1 MSTQLERTGEDLM
14 WREQSIVRTFVEL
27 TDTLVEDFD
36 VVELLT
42 VLAARCVEVLDVAA
56 AGLMLVSPDNELR
69 VIASSSEAMRLLELF
84 ELQSEEGPCTECF
97 ATGSS
102 VVHPRLSEGDLR
114 WPRFSPRALEAGFQ
128 SVQALPMRLR
138 GQTIG
143 ALNLFRTDTGSLTEA
158 DMTTAQAFADVATI
172 AILQNRAASEA
183 QAVND
188 QLNHA
193 LNSRIVIEQ
202 AKGMVAERDGLDM
215 DQSFRRLRSYAR
227 SHNLRLVDVACSV
240 IDGSLGTGSLDP
252 KAARREA

>member
-1 MSTQLERTGEDLM
+1 ML
-14 WREQSIVRTFVEL
+14 REQSIVRTFVEL

-56 AGLMLVSPDNELR
+56 AGLMLVNADEELR
-69 VIASSSEAMRLLELF
+69 VIASSSETMRLLELF

-97 ATGSS
+97 ASGAP
-102 VVHPRLSEGDLR
+102 VVHPRLADGDLR
-114 WPRFSPRALEAGFQ
+114 WPRFSPRAIEAGFHA
-128 SVQALPMRLR
+128 VHALPMRLR

-143 ALNLFRTDTGSLTEA
+143 ALNLFRAETGSMSEA
-158 DMTTAQAFADVATI
+158 DLTTAQAFADVATI

-202 AKGMVAERDGLDM
+202 AKGMVAEREGLDM
-215 DQSFRRLRSYAR
+215 DHSFRRLRAYAR

-252 KAARREA
+252 KATRREA

>member
-1 MSTQLERTGEDLM
+1 ML
-14 WREQSIVRTFVEL
+14 REQSIVRTFVEL

-56 AGLMLVSPDNELR
+56 AGLMLVNADEELR
-69 VIASSSEAMRLLELF
+69 VIASSSETMRLLELF

-97 ATGSS
+97 ASGAP
-102 VVHPRLSEGDLR
+102 VVHPRLTDGDLR
-114 WPRFSPRALEAGFQ
+114 WPRFSPRALEAGFH
-128 SVQALPMRLR
+128 SVHALPMRLR

-143 ALNLFRTDTGSLTEA
+143 ALNLFRAETGSLSKA
-158 DMTTAQAFADVATI
+158 DLTTAQAFADVATI

-215 DQSFRRLRSYAR
+215 DHSFRRLRAYAR

-252 KAARREA
+252 KATRREA

>member
-1 MSTQLERTGEDLM
+1 MS
-14 WREQSIVRTFVEL
+14 REESIVRTFVEL

-42 VLAARCVEVLDVAA
+42 VLAARCVDVLDVAA
-56 AGLMLVSPDNELR
+56 AGLMLVNADGELR

-97 ATGSS
+97 ATG
-102 VVHPRLSEGDLR
+102 VATVHPRLTEGDLR
-114 WPRFSPRALEAGFQ
+114 WPRFAPRALEVGFH
-128 SVQALPMRLR
+128 SVHALPMRLR

-143 ALNLFRTDTGSLTEA
+143 ALNLFRIDNGSLTEA
-158 DMTTAQAFADVATI
+158 DLSTAQAFADVATI
-172 AILQNRAASEA
+172 AMLQNRAASEA

-193 LNSRIVIEQ
+193 LNSRVVIEQ

-215 DQSFRRLRSYAR
+215 EHSFRRLRAYAR
-227 SHNLRLVDVACSV
+227 SNNLRLVDVACSV
-240 IDGSLGTGSLDP
+240 IDGSLVAASLDP
-252 KAARREA
+252 KVARRDV